1 VLDRNLGREY
11 LTRLGDELQFPFA
24 AKKIAVEEG
33 LELSA
38 AREVPDDPRDE
49 FDPDEEVPRVLVGV
63 EGAVFELWLQP

>member
-1 VLDRNLGREY
+1 MS
-11 LTRLGDELQFPFA
+11 
-24 AKKIAVEEG
+24 KKIAVEEG